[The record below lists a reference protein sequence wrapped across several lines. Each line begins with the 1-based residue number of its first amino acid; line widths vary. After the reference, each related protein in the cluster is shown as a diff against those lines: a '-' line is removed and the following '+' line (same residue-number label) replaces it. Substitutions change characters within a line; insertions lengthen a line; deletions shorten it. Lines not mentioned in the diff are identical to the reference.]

1 MNDKTVLFAQLPDG
15 NYQALLED
23 MQKTM
28 PIQDYEG
35 KVELSTKVS
44 EVIPSL
50 KSRFKKSLLPEEFP
64 KK

>member
-28 PIQDYEG
+28 PIQEYEG
-35 KVELSTKVS
+35 KIEVSTKVS
-44 EVIPSL
+44 EVIPSML
-50 KSRFKKSLLPEEFP
+50 
-64 KK
+64 